1 MLYLVGLLVTMHH
14 CCQLS
19 ALLLFFCSVF
29 FYVDIF
35 QWNFHISTCPCG
47 VLIINK
53 TVLCVAVLVAEMIK
67 HYFPRMVDLHNYTP
81 AHSSKQKMENWYL
94 LNR

>member
-1 MLYLVGLLVTMHH
+1 MLYLVGLLACHY
-14 CCQLS
+14 CQLS
-19 ALLLFFCSVF
+19 ALPPFFCFVC
-29 FYVDIF
+29 FYVDI
-35 QWNFHISTCPCG
+35 FHISTCPCG